1 MCGIVGIYCNNS
13 INYEVQLGQMM
24 DSIVHRGPD
33 AAGQYVGKNVLLGH
47 RRLSIID
54 LSDRANQPMFSHSGR
69 TVMVFNGEVYNYREI
84 ASQLNISTNT
94 HSDSEVIVEAFEQL
108 GPDFVKMLNGMFSI
122 VFCDVETQRLFFFRD
137 RLGVKPLFYYQQN
150 GVFAFASEL
159 KAIEKLSD
167 FQCNKSINKSAVGQF
182 LHLGYIPQPNTIYNN
197 VYKFPQGCWAEYD
210 GSGLHVHNYW
220 SLNDFVDNP
229 VFTSETPAL
238 DYLQE
243 LIESSVSYRLI
254 ADVPFGTFLS
264 GGIDSSLVTAVANKV
279 SGGGLNTFSIGFDDA
294 KHDESEKARAV
305 AKALGTNHHEYRMT
319 RHDAIDQMADMFSY
333 YDEPY
338 ADSSALPSM
347 LVSKMARQQVAM
359 VLTGDGG
366 DELFMGYG
374 MYNWA
379 QRLQNPLARTL
390 RKPIYL
396 ASKLLNDRWKRIGL
410 MFDWQKSDFL
420 PSHIF
425 SQEQYLFSAN
435 DLQRFVG
442 NKPDVTELKKT
453 LSVFENLTAAEQQ
466 SVFDMLYYL
475 PDDLLTKVDRA
486 SMRYS
491 LESRV
496 PLLDYR
502 VVEFAAGVPV
512 NMKIRNGEQ
521 KYLLKQLLYRY
532 LPEELFNA
540 PKWGFSVPLADW
552 LLGELLP
559 LRNKYLNRD
568 LVEAAGLVNYSSVE
582 DLCSKFYF
590 EGQRHLY
597 NRVWA
602 LICLHQWYAN
612 RMM

>member
-1 MCGIVGIYCNNS
+1 MCGIVGIYCNNPVD
-13 INYEVQLGQMM
+13 YKMQLTQMM

-33 AAGQYVGKNVLLGH
+33 AMGQYVGKNVLLGH

-84 ASQLNISTNT
+84 ASQLNISTVT
-94 HSDSEVIVEAFEQL
+94 HSDSEVLVEAFEQL
-108 GPDFVKMLNGMFSI
+108 GPDFVQMLNGMFSV
-122 VFCDVETQRLFFFRD
+122 VFCDIETQRLFIFRD
-137 RLGVKPLFYYQQN
+137 RLGVKPLFYYWQN
-150 GVFAFASEL
+150 GVFAFSSEL
-159 KAIEKLSD
+159 KAIEKLVD
-167 FQCNKSINKSAVGQF
+167 FQHNKSINKTAVGQL

-197 VYKFPQGCWAEYD
+197 VYKFPQGCWAEFD
-210 GSGLHVHNYW
+210 GNNLQVHNYW
-220 SLNDFVDNP
+220 DLEGFVDNP
-229 VFTSETPAL
+229 VFTGEASAL

-243 LIESSVSYRLI
+243 LVESSVSYRLI

-264 GGIDSSLVTAVANKV
+264 GGIDSSLISAVANKV

-294 KHDESEKARAV
+294 KHDESGKARAV
-305 AKALGTNHHEYRMT
+305 ANALGTNHHEYRMT
-319 RHDAIDQMADMFSY
+319 RHDAIDQIADMFSY

-347 LVSKMARQQVAM
+347 LVSKMARKHVTM

-379 QRLQNPLARTL
+379 QRLQNPLVRSL
-390 RKPIYL
+390 RKSAHL
-396 ASKLLNDRWKRIGL
+396 VSKLLNDRWQRIGL
-410 MFDWQKSDFL
+410 MFNWEKGDFL

-435 DLQRFVG
+435 DLQHIIGFR
-442 NKPDVTELKKT
+442 PDVLAMGNA
-453 LSVFENLTAAEQQ
+453 LSAFRHLSAAECQ

-502 VVEFAAGVPV
+502 IVEFAAGLPV
-512 NMKIRNGEQ
+512 SMKMRNGEQ

-532 LPEELFNA
+532 LPQELFNA

-552 LLGELLP
+552 LLDELLP
-559 LRNKYLNRD
+559 LRYKYLSRE
-568 LVEAAGLVNYSSVE
+568 LVELAGLVNYNSVE
-582 DLCSKFYF
+582 ELCRKFYC
-590 EGQRHLY
+590 ERQRHLY

-602 LICLHQWYAN
+602 LICLHRWYAD